1 VTYSL
6 AGRAALITGA
16 SQGLGLAIARAYI
29 EAGASVLVCARDA
42 DRIDRVGHELAALAG
57 PSQIVAAQHADVS
70 SPEQVEQLVARALG
84 LFPHLDILVNNAGI
98 CGPLGEVETTD
109 WREWTRTI
117 EINLYGSVLAVRA
130 VLPHMKSRRYGK
142 IIQISGGGATTPLP
156 RVSAYAASKT
166 AVVRFAESLALEVRE
181 HGIDVNSIAP
191 GALNTRMMRT
201 VIDAGPSA
209 VGQAYHS
216 RMSRI
221 ASEGGRRSKRPRR
234 WRPFSPPPTATVSRD
249 DSSARRGIRGPN
261 CRRDALPW
269 TAATSTR
276 CGGLHRRTAANRGGR
291 SEPGRGHHRVRSD
304 RAKACRRAVGPAAR
318 RVR

>member
-1 VTYSL
+1 MTYSL

-201 VIDAGPSA
+201 VIDAGPAA

-221 ASEGGRRSKRPRR
+221 ASEGGTPLET
-234 WRPFSPPPTATVSRD
+234 PAALATFLASA
-249 DSSARRGIRGPN
+249 DSDGLTGRLISAPWDPWPELPARRAALDGSDIYTLRRITPADRGQS
-261 CRRDALPW
+261 W
-269 TAATSTR
+269 
-276 CGGLHRRTAANRGGR
+276 G
-291 SEPGRGHHRVRSD
+291 E
-304 RAKACRRAVGPAAR
+304 K
-318 RVR
+318 

>member
-201 VIDAGPSA
+201 VIDAGPAA

-221 ASEGGRRSKRPRR
+221 ASEGGTPLET
-234 WRPFSPPPTATVSRD
+234 PAALATFLASA
-249 DSSARRGIRGPN
+249 DSDGLTGRLISAPWDPWPELPARRAALDGSDIYTLRRITPADRGQS
-261 CRRDALPW
+261 W
-269 TAATSTR
+269 
-276 CGGLHRRTAANRGGR
+276 G
-291 SEPGRGHHRVRSD
+291 E
-304 RAKACRRAVGPAAR
+304 K
-318 RVR
+318 